1 MSLHDILSSLQQI
14 VWGPWVLLALMG
26 IGCYFSCRLGLLQ
39 VFKLP
44 LALRL
49 LLGRK
54 TQKSGVE
61 GDVSPFAAL
70 CTALAAT
77 IGTGNIVGVAT
88 TLKLGGPGALFW
100 MWIAAFIGMT
110 TKYAECLLGV
120 KYRQK
125 DNKGNIVGG
134 PMHYIE
140 QGAKQPML
148 AKFFAV
154 FGIFVALLGIGT
166 FAQVNAITETM
177 VINFGLDKAWCAVL
191 LATLVGLSVIGGIK
205 SISKVATAIVP
216 FMAIIYVVA
225 ACGLI
230 FANRSDILPA
240 LSVILDS
247 AFDTSAVGGGLL
259 GASIIAIQ
267 TGVARGVFSN
277 EAGLGSAAIAAA
289 AARSNSCAEQGLIS
303 MTGTFIDTLI
313 VCTMTGLV
321 LVISGMHHGDLN
333 GVALTMA
340 AFSIAP
346 FEVIGPWVV
355 SLGLVFFAFT
365 TILGWNYYGERCLVY
380 LTGTRA
386 ICAYRVIFVLLVA
399 AGSFV
404 QLENIWLLADIV
416 NGLMIIP
423 NVIGL
428 FLLRHVVVNE
438 TKLYFEKKI
447 REPNSALE
455 KDF

>member
-1 MSLHDILSSLQQI
+1 MSLHQILSSLQQM

-26 IGCYFSCRLGLLQ
+26 IGCYFSWRLGLLQ

-44 LALRL
+44 LAVRL
-49 LLGRK
+49 MLGRQTHK
-54 TQKSGVE
+54 KGE
-61 GDVSPFAAL
+61 AGDVSPFAAL

-134 PMHYIE
+134 PMHYLE
-140 QGAKQPML
+140 QGAKQPFL
-148 AKFFAV
+148 AKLFAV
-154 FGIFVALLGIGT
+154 FGIFVALFGIGT
-166 FAQVNAITETM
+166 FAQVNAITETL
-177 VINFGLDKAWCAVL
+177 VLNFGFDKVWCAVL

-205 SISKVATAIVP
+205 SISKVATTVVP
-216 FMAIIYVVA
+216 VMAVIYVFA
-225 ACGLI
+225 ACGLL
-230 FANRSDILPA
+230 FANRGDILPA
-240 LSVILDS
+240 LNVIVAS

-259 GASIIAIQ
+259 GASILAIQ

-277 EAGLGSAAIAAA
+277 EAGLGSAAIAAS
-289 AARSNSCAEQGLIS
+289 AARSHSCAEQGLIS

-313 VCTMTGLV
+313 ICTMTGLV
-321 LVISGMHHGDLN
+321 LVMSGMHHGDLN

-346 FEVIGPWVV
+346 FDVVGPWVV

-386 ICAYRVIFVLLVA
+386 IGVYRLIFVLLVA
-399 AGSFV
+399 AGAFL
-404 QLENIWLLADIV
+404 QLENIWLLADVV

-428 FLLRHVVVNE
+428 FLLRHVVVQE
-438 TKLYFEKKI
+438 TKLYFEKKM
-447 REPNSALE
+447 RTPDPALE